1 MTQTFVEAMEVAKAE
16 VAQHLPQCCE
26 EILHWHDT
34 GILIDGYVRSIAAK
48 LLPFET
54 SHHLGI
60 IEAMI
65 NSQAMHQVVAQ
76 DKIGKEGSDG
86 L

>member
-48 LLPFET
+48 LLPF
-54 SHHLGI
+54 
-60 IEAMI
+60 
-65 NSQAMHQVVAQ
+65 
-76 DKIGKEGSDG
+76 
-86 L
+86 

>member
-1 MTQTFVEAMEVAKAE
+1 MEQTFVEAMEVAKVE
-16 VAQHLPQCCE
+16 VSQHLPQCCE

-60 IEAMI
+60 IEAVI

-76 DKIGKEGSDG
+76 ELIRQGRPDG
-86 L
+86 V